1 MGEVGIELLE
11 LLEKQN
17 IEYKLDVSVKERASF
32 KIGGRVALAIYS
44 STAEQVA
51 LALSA
56 LVAAGIKYEI
66 IGNASNLL
74 FAFDYYD
81 GAFVFT
87 DRLDECNLYEEYIS
101 CGAGVS
107 LTYLANLAA
116 KNSLS
121 GLEFA
126 YGIPGFLGGAV
137 YMNAGAHGGQ
147 MSDVVIHTV
156 ALNRKTGQISRLDE
170 CEFGYRQSIYMRDRD
185 LVCLG
190 ATMKLVR
197 GEESEIRARMAENM
211 RQRKE
216 KQPLELGS
224 AGSYF
229 KRPEGHFAGKLI
241 EDCGLKG
248 FSVGGAQVSD
258 KHAGFIVNRGGAD
271 WREVLELERI
281 VKEKVALTFGVTL
294 EREVRVITDKDVV
307 LD

>member
-1 MGEVGIELLE
+1 MGAVKNDLLALFE
-11 LLEKQN
+11 EQN
-17 IEYKLDVSVKERASF
+17 IEYKLDLSVALRSSF
-32 KIGGRVALAIYS
+32 KIGGRVALAIFPE
-44 STAEQVA
+44 TFEQ
-51 LALSA
+51 LSA
-56 LVAAGIKYEI
+56 AVTALYGAGVKHEI

-101 CGAGVS
+101 CSVGVS

-126 YGIPGFLGGAV
+126 YGIPALLGGAV
-137 YMNAGAHGGQ
+137 CMNAGAHGGQ

-156 ALNRKTGQISRLDE
+156 ALNRKTGQLSRLDE

-241 EDCGLKG
+241 EDAGLKG
-248 FSVGGAQVSD
+248 TRVGGAVVSE
-258 KHAGFIVNRGGAD
+258 KHAGFVVNEGGATAAD
-271 WREVLELERI
+271 VLALVEQIKER
-281 VKEKVALTFGVTL
+281 VHAQFGVQL
-294 EREVRVITDKDVV
+294 ECEFEYVGE
-307 LD
+307 

>member
-11 LLEKQN
+11 LLGKQN

-32 KIGGRVALAIYS
+32 KIGGRVALAIYP

-137 YMNAGAHGGQ
+137 YMNAGAYGGQ
-147 MSDVVIHTV
+147 MADVVIHTV

-170 CEFGYRQSIYMRDRD
+170 CEFGYRQSIYMRDCD

-281 VKEKVALTFGVTL
+281 VKEKVALAFGVTL

-307 LD
+307 LN

>member
-1 MGEVGIELLE
+1 MGEVGRELLE

-32 KIGGRVALAIYS
+32 KIGGRVALAIYP

-137 YMNAGAHGGQ
+137 YMNAGAYGGQ

>member
-1 MGEVGIELLE
+1 MSCIKSELLA
-11 LLEKQN
+11 LFEKQN
-17 IEYKLDVSVKERASF
+17 IEYKTNLSVRDRSSF
-32 KIGGRVALAIYS
+32 KIGGRVALAIYPAN
-44 STAEQVA
+44 AEQTA
-51 LALSA
+51 IALSA
-56 LVAAGIKYEI
+56 LNGAGIKHEI

-74 FAFDYYD
+74 FAFDYYN

-87 DRLDECNLYEEYIS
+87 DRLDACDLYEEYIA

-107 LTYLANLAA
+107 LTHLANLAA
-116 KNSLS
+116 KSSLS

-137 YMNAGAHGGQ
+137 YMNAGAYGGQ

-156 ALNRKTGQISRLDE
+156 ALNKRTGQICRLDE
-170 CEFGYRQSIYMRDRD
+170 CEFSYRKSIYMRDRD

-190 ATMKLVR
+190 ATLKLAR
-197 GEESEIRARMAENM
+197 AEESEIRARMAENM
-211 RQRKE
+211 RARKE

-248 FSVGGAQVSD
+248 FSVGGAQVSE
-258 KHAGFIVNRGGAD
+258 KHAGFIVNRGDAD

-281 VKEKVALTFGVTL
+281 VKEKVALTFGVAL
-294 EREVRVITDKDVV
+294 EREVRVITDNNVV
-307 LD
+307 FD

>member
-1 MGEVGIELLE
+1 MISRVAKVLCGLGISCE
-11 LLEKQN
+11 QN
-17 IEYKLDVSVKERASF
+17 VCVCQRCSF
-32 KIGGRVALAIYS
+32 KLGGDVALAIYPNS
-44 STAEQVA
+44 QEQ
-51 LALSA
+51 LASA
-56 LVAAGIKYEI
+56 LRVLENADVKYEI

-74 FAFDYYD
+74 FAFDRYY

-87 DRLDECNLYEEYIS
+87 EGLDSCRVYGEYID

-126 YGIPGFLGGAV
+126 YGIPGFAGGAI
-137 YMNAGAHGGQ
+137 YMNAGAYGGQ
-147 MSDVVIHTV
+147 MSDVVAHTV
-156 ALNRKTGQISRLDE
+156 ALDRKTGQIIRLDE
-170 CEFGYRQSIYMRDRD
+170 CEFDYRQSIYMKNRD

-190 ATMKLVR
+190 ATLKLAL
-197 GEESEIRARMAENM
+197 GEESEIRAKMAENM

-248 FSVGGAQVSD
+248 FSVGGAQVSE
-258 KHAGFIVNRGGAD
+258 KHAGFIVNRGGAN
-271 WREVLELERI
+271 WRDVLELEKT
-281 VKEKVALTFGVTL
+281 VKERVAREFGVTL
-294 EREVRVITDKDVV
+294 EREVRVITDQDVV
-307 LD
+307 CD

>member
-1 MGEVGIELLE
+1 MGEVGRELLE

-32 KIGGRVALAIYS
+32 KIGGRVALAIYP

-51 LALSA
+51 LALST

-137 YMNAGAHGGQ
+137 YMNAGAYGGQ

>member
-1 MGEVGIELLE
+1 MDAIGRELLG
-11 LLEKQN
+11 LLAKHN
-17 IEYKLDVSVKERASF
+17 IEYKLDVSTKERASF
-32 KIGGRVALAIYS
+32 KIGGRVALAIYP
-44 STAEQVA
+44 STAEQLA
-51 LALSA
+51 IALSA
-56 LVAAGIKYEI
+56 LNGAGIKHEI

-74 FAFDYYD
+74 FAFDYYN

-87 DRLDECNLYEEYIS
+87 DRLDGCDLYEEYIA

-107 LTYLANLAA
+107 LTHLANLAA

-126 YGIPGFLGGAV
+126 YGIPGFLGGSV
-137 YMNAGAHGGQ
+137 YMNAGAYGGQ

-156 ALNRKTGQISRLDE
+156 ALNKKNGQISRLDE

-190 ATMKLVR
+190 ATLKLAR
-197 GEESEIRARMAENM
+197 GEESEIRAKMAENM

-248 FSVGGAQVSD
+248 FSVGGAQVSE

-281 VKEKVALTFGVTL
+281 VKEKVALAFGVTL

-307 LD
+307 LN

>member
-1 MGEVGIELLE
+1 MGEIGRELLE
-11 LLEKQN
+11 LLAKQN
-17 IEYKLDVSVKERASF
+17 IEYKLDVSTKERASF
-32 KIGGRVALAIYS
+32 KIGGRVALAIYP

-51 LALSA
+51 IALSA
-56 LVAAGIKYEI
+56 LNGAGIKHEI

-74 FAFDYYD
+74 FAFDYYN

-87 DRLDECNLYEEYIS
+87 DRLDRCDLYEEYIA
-101 CGAGVS
+101 CWAGVS
-107 LTYLANLAA
+107 LTHLANLAA

-137 YMNAGAHGGQ
+137 YMNAGAYGGQ

-156 ALNRKTGQISRLDE
+156 ALNRKNGQISRLDD

-190 ATMKLVR
+190 ATLKLAR
-197 GEESEIRARMAENM
+197 GEEGEIRAKMAENM

-248 FSVGGAQVSD
+248 FSLGGAQVSE
-258 KHAGFIVNRGGAD
+258 KHAGFIVNRGDAN

-281 VKEKVALTFGVTL
+281 VKEKVALAFGVTL
-294 EREVRVITDKDVV
+294 EREVRVITDQDVV